1 MNSAT
6 KTLDLPSLTADFLS
20 QANLNIDNTF
30 NSTWKSIGFNIM
42 LRQAK
47 FSKRSGTP
55 VGDITYL
62 LMLWVWLKVDSVAMF
77 SRDALLSFS
86 AAKKDALYDLLN
98 REDVDWRKLQLLTAK
113 KVLKA
118 NSNSSLCAFV
128 IDDTVKTRRGK
139 KMPGVSSH
147 FDHLTARCVMGQQI
161 VTLGVANDE
170 QFVPVDNEIFISQRK
185 EQAVEYQF
193 NDGRSIAAK
202 RFQKSKQQTKPEMV
216 CDMIARAI
224 RGGINADYF
233 LADAWF
239 ATKHIL
245 KMTIEN
251 SLVAIVRMKKNKM
264 KYRLTINGTTQLL
277 CAKALYKHHV
287 KGHWQTLN
295 HLPYQSKSIVVE
307 LNLTSSDKL
316 PAQWVKVKLL
326 FVRSVNEEKQQASKH
341 DWALFL
347 TTDSQLA
354 DEKILEVYA
363 LRWGI
368 EVYFKEAKQKLG
380 FLKEQSRHYSAYIA
394 SIHLTGLRFCL
405 LLFAKQEEGA
415 GRLSEVRNDFEE
427 SLSCL
432 NFACK
437 LWGLF
442 KALIAGALNEMVSLT
457 SIDKKDV
464 LNKIEQTVVDFFTQV
479 MQMDSFTLRQ
489 EALE

>member
-6 KTLDLPSLTADFLS
+6 KTLNLPTLTADLLS
-20 QANLNIDNTF
+20 QTNLKIDNTF
-30 NSTWKSIGFNIM
+30 SSTWKTLHFNTM

-47 FSKRSGTP
+47 FSKRSGMP
-55 VGDITYL
+55 ASDVVYL

-77 SRDALLSFS
+77 SKDALLSFS

-98 REDVDWRKLQLLTAK
+98 REDLDWRKLQLLTAK

-118 NSNSSLCAFV
+118 NPKNKISAFV

-170 QFVPVDNEIFISQRK
+170 QFVPVDNEIFISKVK
-185 EQAVEYQF
+185 EQALDYKF
-193 NDGRSIAAK
+193 NDRRSVAAK
-202 RFQKSKQQTKPEMV
+202 RYEKSKQQTKPEMV

-245 KMTIEN
+245 RMTIEH

-264 KYRLTINGTTQLL
+264 KYRLITNGNSHLL
-277 CAKALYKHHV
+277 CAQELYKQHV
-287 KGHWQTLN
+287 KGRWQTLD
-295 HLPYQSKSIVVE
+295 HMPYQSKSIAVE
-307 LNLTSSDKL
+307 LNLASSAKES
-316 PAQWVKVKLL
+316 PQWVKVKLL
-326 FVRSVNEEKQQASKH
+326 FVRSVDESKQQASKH

-347 TTDSQLA
+347 TTDSQLE
-354 DEKILEVYA
+354 DEKILEIYA

-380 FLKEQSRHYSAYIA
+380 FLKEQSRHYSAYVA

-405 LLFAKQEEGA
+405 LLFAKQKEGSA
-415 GRLSEVRNDFEE
+415 RLSDVRNEFEE

-432 NFACK
+432 NFASK

-442 KALIAGALNEMVSLT
+442 KALIAGALNEMASLT
-457 SIDKKDV
+457 NLDKSDV
-464 LNKIEQTVVDFFTQV
+464 LNKIEGTIIDFFTQV

>member
-1 MNSAT
+1 
-6 KTLDLPSLTADFLS
+6 
-20 QANLNIDNTF
+20 
-30 NSTWKSIGFNIM
+30 M
-42 LRQAK
+42 LLQAK

-55 VGDITYL
+55 VGEVVFL

-77 SRDALLSFS
+77 SKDALLSFS
-86 AAKKDALYDLLN
+86 AAKKDALYDLIN
-98 REDVDWRKLQLLTAK
+98 REDADWRKLQLLMAK

-118 NSNSSLCAFV
+118 NDKSKLSAFV
-128 IDDTVKTRRGK
+128 IDDSVKMRRGK
-139 KMPGVSSH
+139 KMPGISSH

-170 QFVPVDNEIFISQRK
+170 QFVPVDNEIFISQSK
-185 EQAVEYQF
+185 EQMLDYKF

-202 RFQKSKQQTKPEMV
+202 RYQQSKQQTKPEMV

-224 RGGINADYF
+224 RAGINADYF

-245 KMTIEN
+245 KMTIEH
-251 SLVAIVRMKKNKM
+251 SLVAVVRMKKNKM
-264 KYRLTINGTTQLL
+264 KYRIVEKGVNHLL
-277 CAKALYKHHV
+277 CAKELYKQHV

-295 HLPYQSKSIVVE
+295 NVPYQSKSVVVE
-307 LNLTSSDKL
+307 LNLTSSDKE

-326 FVRSVNEEKQQASKH
+326 FVRSIDEAKQQASKH

-347 TTDSQLA
+347 TTDYQLE

-380 FLKEQSRHYSAYIA
+380 FLREQSRHYSAYIA

-415 GRLSEVRNDFEE
+415 ARLSDVRNNFEE
-427 SLSCL
+427 SLCCL
-432 NFACK
+432 NFASK

-442 KALIAGALNEMVSLT
+442 KALIAGALSEMANLT
-457 SIDKKDV
+457 SIEKFDV
-464 LNKIEQTVVDFFTQV
+464 LNKIEQTVIDFFTQV

>member
-6 KTLDLPSLTADFLS
+6 KTLNLPSLTTDLLS
-20 QANLNIDNTF
+20 QINLKIDNTF
-30 NSTWKSIGFNIM
+30 SSTWNSIGFNIM
-42 LRQAK
+42 LRQAN

-55 VGDITYL
+55 VGDVTYL

-98 REDVDWRKLQLLTAK
+98 REDLDWRKLQLLTAK

-118 NSNSSLCAFV
+118 NPKNQLSAFV
-128 IDDTVKTRRGK
+128 IDDTVKTRCGK
-139 KMPGVSSH
+139 RMPGVSSH

-170 QFVPVDNEIFISQRK
+170 QFVPVDNEIFISEVK
-185 EQAVEYQF
+185 EQALDYRF

-202 RFQKSKQQTKPEMV
+202 RYQKSKIQTKPEMV

-245 KMTIEN
+245 RMTIEH

-264 KYRLTINGTTQLL
+264 KYRLSVGGVSHLL
-277 CAKALYKHHV
+277 CAKALYQQHV
-287 KGHWQTLN
+287 KGQWQTLN
-295 HLPYQSKSIVVE
+295 HVPYQSKSIAVE
-307 LNLTSSDKL
+307 LNLASSDKE

-347 TTDSQLA
+347 TTDSQLE

-405 LLFAKQEEGA
+405 LLFAKQEEGSA
-415 GRLSEVRNDFEE
+415 RLSDVRNDFEE

-432 NFACK
+432 NFASK

-442 KALIAGALNEMVSLT
+442 KALIAGALNEMTSLT
-457 SIDKKDV
+457 NVDKDDV
-464 LNKIEQTVVDFFTQV
+464 LNKIEETVVDFFTQV

>member
-1 MNSAT
+1 
-6 KTLDLPSLTADFLS
+6 
-20 QANLNIDNTF
+20 
-30 NSTWKSIGFNIM
+30 
-42 LRQAK
+42 
-47 FSKRSGTP
+47 
-55 VGDITYL
+55 
-62 LMLWVWLKVDSVAMF
+62 
-77 SRDALLSFS
+77 
-86 AAKKDALYDLLN
+86 
-98 REDVDWRKLQLLTAK
+98 
-113 KVLKA
+113 VLKTSKK
-118 NSNSSLCAFV
+118 NNRSAFV

-139 KMPGVSSH
+139 TMPGVSSH

-170 QFVPVDNEIFISQRK
+170 QFVPVDNEIFISQQK
-185 EQAVEYQF
+185 EQAVDYKF

-202 RFQKSKQQTKPEMV
+202 RFGKSKQQTKPEMV

-245 KMTIEN
+245 RMTITH

-264 KYRLTINGTTQLL
+264 KYRVDVNGMTHLL
-277 CAKALYKHHV
+277 CAKELYKQHV
-287 KGHWQTLN
+287 KGQWQTLN
-295 HLPYQSKSIVVE
+295 NVPYQSKSIVVE
-307 LNLTSSDKL
+307 LNLTSSDKE

-326 FVRSVNEEKQQASKH
+326 FVRSVNEAKQQASKH

-347 TTDSQLA
+347 TTDFQLV

-415 GRLSEVRNDFEE
+415 ARLSEVRNDFEE
-427 SLSCL
+427 SLNCL
-432 NFACK
+432 NFASK

-442 KALIAGALNEMVSLT
+442 KALIAGALNEMANLT
-457 SIDKKDV
+457 SVEKTGV
-464 LNKIEQTVVDFFTQV
+464 LDKIEQTVIAFFTQV

>member
-6 KTLDLPSLTADFLS
+6 KTLNLPSLTADLLS
-20 QANLNIDNTF
+20 QTNLKIDNTF
-30 NSTWKSIGFNIM
+30 SSTWKSIGFNIM

-98 REDVDWRKLQLLTAK
+98 REDLDWRKLQLLTAK
-113 KVLKA
+113 KVLKT
-118 NSNSSLCAFV
+118 NSKNKLSAFV

-139 KMPGVSSH
+139 RMPGVSSH

-170 QFVPVDNEIFISQRK
+170 QFVPVDNEIFISQVK
-185 EQAVEYQF
+185 EQALDYRF
-193 NDGRSIAAK
+193 DDGRSIAAK
-202 RFQKSKQQTKPEMV
+202 RYQKSKQQTKPEMV

-224 RGGINADYF
+224 RGGIHADYF

-245 KMTIEN
+245 SMTIEH

-264 KYRLTINGTTQLL
+264 KYRLVVDGEIKLL
-277 CAKALYKHHV
+277 CAKALYKAHV
-287 KGHWQTLN
+287 KGCWQTLN
-295 HLPYQSKSIVVE
+295 HVPYQSKSIVVE
-307 LNLTSSDKL
+307 LNLASSDKET
-316 PAQWVKVKLL
+316 AQWVKVKLL

-347 TTDSQLA
+347 TTDSELE

-405 LLFAKQEEGA
+405 LLFAKQEQGSA
-415 GRLSEVRNDFEE
+415 RLSEVRNGFEE

-432 NFACK
+432 NFASK

-442 KALIAGALNEMVSLT
+442 KVLIAGALNEMVSLT
-457 SIDKKDV
+457 TVEKGDV

-479 MQMDSFTLRQ
+479 MQMDNFTLRQ

>member
-1 MNSAT
+1 
-6 KTLDLPSLTADFLS
+6 
-20 QANLNIDNTF
+20 
-30 NSTWKSIGFNIM
+30 M

-98 REDVDWRKLQLLTAK
+98 REDLDWRKLQLLTAK

-118 NSNSSLCAFV
+118 NSKNKLSAFV
-128 IDDTVKTRRGK
+128 IDDTVKKRCGK

-170 QFVPVDNEIFISQRK
+170 QFVPVDNEIFISQVK
-185 EQAVEYQF
+185 EQALDYQF
-193 NDGRSIAAK
+193 DDGRSIAAK
-202 RFQKSKQQTKPEMV
+202 RYQKSTQQTKPEMV

-245 KMTIEN
+245 SMTIEH
-251 SLVAIVRMKKNKM
+251 SLVGIVRMKKNKM
-264 KYRLTINGTTQLL
+264 KYRLVVDGKVKLL
-277 CAKALYKHHV
+277 CAKALYKEHI
-287 KGHWQTLN
+287 KGCWQTLN
-295 HLPYQSKSIVVE
+295 HVPYQSKSIVVE
-307 LNLTSSDKL
+307 LNLASSDKE

-347 TTDSQLA
+347 TTDSQLD

-405 LLFAKQEEGA
+405 LLFAKQEEGSA
-415 GRLSEVRNDFEE
+415 RLSDVRSDFEE

-432 NFACK
+432 NFASK

-457 SIDKKDV
+457 TVKKGDV
-464 LNKIEQTVVDFFTQV
+464 LKKIEETVVDFFKQV
-479 MQMDSFTLRQ
+479 MQMDNFTLRQ

>member
-6 KTLDLPSLTADFLS
+6 KTLNLPSLTADLLN

-30 NSTWKSIGFNIM
+30 SSTWKSLGFNSL
-42 LRQAK
+42 LRQTK

-55 VGDITYL
+55 VSSVVYL

-77 SRDALLSFS
+77 SKDALLSFS

-98 REDVDWRKLQLLTAK
+98 REDLDWRKLQRLTAK
-113 KVLKA
+113 KVLKTSKK
-118 NSNSSLCAFV
+118 NNRSAFV

-139 KMPGVSSH
+139 TMPGVSSH

-170 QFVPVDNEIFISQRK
+170 QFVPVDNEIFISQQK
-185 EQAVEYQF
+185 EQAVDYKF

-202 RFQKSKQQTKPEMV
+202 RFGKSKQQTKPEMV

-245 KMTIEN
+245 RMTITH

-264 KYRLTINGTTQLL
+264 KYRVDVNGMTHLL
-277 CAKALYKHHV
+277 CAKELYKQHV
-287 KGHWQTLN
+287 KGQWQTLN
-295 HLPYQSKSIVVE
+295 NVPYQSKSIVVE
-307 LNLTSSDKL
+307 LNLTSSDKE

-326 FVRSVNEEKQQASKH
+326 FVRSVNEAKQQASKH

-347 TTDSQLA
+347 TTDFQLV

-415 GRLSEVRNDFEE
+415 ARLSEVRNDFEE
-427 SLSCL
+427 SLNCL
-432 NFACK
+432 NFASK

-442 KALIAGALNEMVSLT
+442 KALIAGALNEMANLT
-457 SIDKKDV
+457 SVEKTGV
-464 LNKIEQTVVDFFTQV
+464 LDKIEQTVIAFFTQV

>member
-1 MNSAT
+1 
-6 KTLDLPSLTADFLS
+6 
-20 QANLNIDNTF
+20 
-30 NSTWKSIGFNIM
+30 M

-55 VGDITYL
+55 VGDVTYL

-98 REDVDWRKLQLLTAK
+98 REDLDWRKLQLLTAK
-113 KVLKA
+113 KVLRA
-118 NSNSSLCAFV
+118 NSKKQISAFV
-128 IDDTVKTRRGK
+128 IDDTVKTRSGK

-170 QFVPVDNEIFISQRK
+170 QFVPVDNEIFISRVK
-185 EQAVEYQF
+185 EQALDYQF
-193 NDGRSIAAK
+193 DDGRSIAAK
-202 RFQKSKQQTKPEMV
+202 RYQKSKQQTKPEMV

-224 RGGINADYF
+224 RGGIHADYF

-245 KMTIEN
+245 RMTIEH
-251 SLVAIVRMKKNKM
+251 SLVGIVRMKKNKM
-264 KYRLTINGTTQLL
+264 KYRLVVDGKVKLL
-277 CAKALYKHHV
+277 TAKALYKAHV
-287 KGHWQTLN
+287 KGCWQTVN
-295 HLPYQSKSIVVE
+295 HVPYQSKSIVVE
-307 LNLTSSDKL
+307 LNLTSSDKE

-326 FVRSVNEEKQQASKH
+326 FVRSVNEKKQQASKH

-347 TTDSQLA
+347 TTDSQLD

-405 LLFAKQEEGA
+405 LLFAKQEEGST
-415 GRLSEVRNDFEE
+415 RLSDVRNDFEE

-432 NFACK
+432 NFASK

-442 KALIAGALNEMVSLT
+442 KALIAGALNEMASLT
-457 SIDKKDV
+457 TVEKGDV
-464 LNKIEQTVVDFFTQV
+464 LNKIKQTVVDFFTQV
-479 MQMDSFTLRQ
+479 MQMDNFTLRQ